1 MELQC
6 WGYFSS
12 QGQSR
17 ALLFLRVAR
26 NRQQPG
32 PNGPEAVHRET
43 ARAFRVLVLLG
54 FWFWEL
60 GLGLGLMRP
69 QNAVCAR
76 GGARKKERKVTHICA
91 AHPTKVLTYFFCL
104 FVFCS
109 IFVFLRV
116 LLGVLGKG
124 RSKTPQ
130 KIQSIS
136 STPLVF
142 FPLLLYY
149 VAVEPAGMRSTWKKL
164 GDLFVAIFFNC
175 VFGRSR

>member
-91 AHPTKVLTYFFCL
+91 AHPTKALTYFFCL

-109 IFVFLRV
+109 IFVFFA
-116 LLGVLGKG
+116 
-124 RSKTPQ
+124 RSFGGSRQGAFKNTP
-130 KIQSIS
+130 KNSKHFLYSFSIFS
-136 STPLVF
+136 STPLLCCCRTRRNAIDLKKIGGFVCGHF
-142 FPLLLYY
+142 F
-149 VAVEPAGMRSTWKKL
+149 
-164 GDLFVAIFFNC
+164 
-175 VFGRSR
+175 